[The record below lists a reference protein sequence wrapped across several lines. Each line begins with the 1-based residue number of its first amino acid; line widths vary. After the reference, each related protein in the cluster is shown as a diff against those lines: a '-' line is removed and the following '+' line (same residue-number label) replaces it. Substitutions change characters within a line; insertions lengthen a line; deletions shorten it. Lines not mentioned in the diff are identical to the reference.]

1 LFSLA
6 WGGEPCRDE
15 ANVVAAIHVD
25 DDDPSQDI
33 ESDRGESWLVRVRII
48 DRDRVRIAEYPFGV
62 REANPVLPEIR
73 PALAGS
79 HAVVTYALCAYVVGP
94 SRSERQA
101 ATSRATSAQMAA
113 RPVPGTATPPLTR
126 ASRGP
131 ASVVH

>member
-15 ANVVAAIHVD
+15 ANVVAAIHVYD

-73 PALAGS
+73 PGLGRIPRRC
-79 HAVVTYALCAYVVGP
+79 HVCIMCICR
-94 SRSERQA
+94 RS
-101 ATSRATSAQMAA
+101 
-113 RPVPGTATPPLTR
+113 VKI
-126 ASRGP
+126 
-131 ASVVH
+131 